1 MSDINQTY
9 NDRVKFILSCNS
21 DGFEDT
27 EITAPI
33 GWNNDDKEYARNEEY
48 HGIFQSFLTR

>member
-9 NDRVKFILSCNS
+9 NDRVKYILSCNS
-21 DGFEDT
+21 PGFDET

-33 GWNNDDKEYARNEEY
+33 GWNNDEKEYARNEEY
-48 HGIFQSFLTR
+48 HTPPQK